1 MKKMWSILL
10 CLVLICMPFGINAA
24 EAPDDVVI
32 TIAHTN
38 DIHAR
43 SSFDEYNRTIGFPK
57 MKTIL
62 NSIGADLVLDAGDL
76 FHGQA
81 FATVENGESIA
92 RLVNAVGYDAM
103 TPGNHDWNYGQEQL
117 LKLEQMAGIPVMAG
131 NVIKD
136 GKDKFLDTD
145 YIIKEVDG
153 VKVGVFGVID
163 PMVYSSTNPA
173 LMRGIEYT
181 DMYAYSNKLVN
192 ELKEQCDIIVCLS
205 HIVDHDA
212 FAKRVNGVDLLIC
225 GHLHVEMGEQAGDT
239 LIVETGEY
247 LHNIGEVR
255 LTYSK
260 SSGKLVSKEADLIT
274 FEEAKQTAEDPE
286 IKALVEEIN
295 EGQASI
301 LNEVAGSTPVDLDGE
316 KYHVRAYE
324 TNLGRVVTDTYLY
337 ETGADIAFENG
348 GGIRSSIEAGD
359 ITKRDI
365 INVAPFGNIIVTK
378 QISGQDIIDI
388 LESSIDLGIRNA
400 LAFSGESKD
409 WPENDGSYLQAGG
422 LRAEYDTQKPF
433 GSRVQAVTI
442 GGEPIDLDKLYTA
455 AGNNFIMNSTDYPA
469 LADAKTVSEYTTCDD
484 ALTKFIAASGVEG
497 SVDKE
502 RLVDVTGRQEPT
514 GPTQPETQ
522 PQTQPATE
530 APTLAPSQPAGT
542 TPPSSTITEQGNGAA
557 QTGDNTP
564 WVIVAVLLVLSL
576 AVIIVL
582 VIKPRN
588 KK

>member
-1 MKKMWSILL
+1 MRSILL
-10 CLVLICMPFGINAA
+10 CLALICMPFGINAA
-24 EAPDDVVI
+24 EPPDDVVI

-43 SSFDEYNRTIGFPK
+43 NSFDEYTRTIGFPK

-131 NVIKD
+131 NVIKG

-181 DMYAYSNKLVN
+181 DMYAYANKLVN
-192 ELKEQCDIIVCLS
+192 ELKEQCDVIVCLS

-225 GHLHVEMGEQAGDT
+225 GHLHVEMSEQAGDT

-301 LNEVAGSTPVDLDGE
+301 LNEIAGSTPVDLDGE

-324 TNLGRVVTDTYLY
+324 TNLGRVVTDTYLH

-388 LESSIDLGIRNA
+388 LESSIDLGLRNA
-400 LAFSGESKD
+400 LAFSGKSKD

-469 LADAKTVSEYTTCDD
+469 LANAKTVSEYTTCDD

-522 PQTQPATE
+522 PATE
-530 APTLAPSQPAGT
+530 APATAPSQPAGT
-542 TPPSSTITEQGNGAA
+542 TPSSSTITEQGNGAA

-582 VIKPRN
+582 VIKPKN

>member
-1 MKKMWSILL
+1 MKKLWSILL
-10 CLVLICMPFGINAA
+10 CLMLICMPLGISAA
-24 EAPDDVVI
+24 EPSDDVVI

-43 SSFDEYNRTIGFPK
+43 NSYDEYNRTIGFPK

-62 NSIGADLVLDAGDL
+62 NNIGADLVLDAGDL

-117 LKLEQMAGIPVMAG
+117 LKLEQLAGIPVMAG
-131 NVIKD
+131 NVIKN
-136 GKDKFLDTD
+136 GNEKFFDTD
-145 YIIKEVDG
+145 YMVKDVDG

-173 LMRGIEYT
+173 LMQGIEYT
-181 DMYAYSNKLVN
+181 DMYAYANKLVN
-192 ELKEQCDIIVCLS
+192 ELKEQCDVIVCLS
-205 HIVDHDA
+205 HIVDHEA
-212 FAKRVNGVDLLIC
+212 FAEQVSGVDLLIC
-225 GHLHVEMGEQAGDT
+225 GHLHVEMSEQIGDT
-239 LIVETGEY
+239 LIAETGEY
-247 LHNIGEVR
+247 MHNIGQVR

-260 SSGKLVSKEADLIT
+260 SSKKLVSKEAELIS
-274 FEEAKQTAEDPE
+274 FEDARQTAENPE
-286 IKALVEEIN
+286 IKALIDEIN
-295 EGQASI
+295 GGQAEI
-301 LNEVAGSTPVDLDGE
+301 LDEVVGSTPVDLDGE
-316 KYHVRAYE
+316 KYHVRAFE

-348 GGIRSSIEAGD
+348 GGIRSSIEAGN
-359 ITKRDI
+359 ITKRDVV
-365 INVAPFGNIIVTK
+365 NVAPFGNIIVTK
-378 QISGQDIIDI
+378 QVTGQAILDI

-422 LRAEYDTQKPF
+422 LRAQYDTEKPL
-433 GSRVQAVTI
+433 GSRVQSVTV
-442 GGEPIDLDKLYTA
+442 GGEPLNTEKLYTV

-469 LADAKTVSEYTTCDD
+469 LANAKVQSEYTTCDD
-484 ALTKFIAASGVEG
+484 ALTKFIAEAGVEG
-497 SVDKE
+497 SIDDI
-502 RLVDVTGRQEPT
+502 RLVDITGKQEPT
-514 GPTQPETQ
+514 EPTQPETQ
-522 PQTQPATE
+522 PPAQVPSE
-530 APTLAPSQPAGT
+530 APTLVPTQAASSS
-542 TPPSSTITEQGNGAA
+542 PSSSISEQGKGAA

-564 WVIVAVLLVLSL
+564 WIIVAVLLVLSL
-576 AVIIVL
+576 IVIIVL
-582 VIKPRN
+582 VVKPKN

>member
-10 CLVLICMPFGINAA
+10 CLALICMPFGINAA
-24 EAPDDVVI
+24 EVPDDVVI

-43 SSFDEYNRTIGFPK
+43 SSFDEYNKTIGFPK

-192 ELKEQCDIIVCLS
+192 ELKEQCDVIVCLS
-205 HIVDHDA
+205 HIVDHEA
-212 FAKRVNGVDLLIC
+212 FAKQVNGVDLLIC
-225 GHLHVEMGEQAGDT
+225 GHLHVEMSEQVGDT
-239 LIVETGEY
+239 LIAETGEY

-286 IKALVEEIN
+286 IKALIEEIN

-324 TNLGRVVTDTYLY
+324 TNLGRVVTDTYLH

-469 LADAKTVSEYTTCDD
+469 LANAKTVSEYTTCDD

-542 TPPSSTITEQGNGAA
+542 PPPSSTITEQGNGAA

>member
-10 CLVLICMPFGINAA
+10 CLALICMPFGINAA

-92 RLVNAVGYDAM
+92 RLVNAVGYDAL

-192 ELKEQCDIIVCLS
+192 ELKEQCDVIVCLS

-225 GHLHVEMGEQAGDT
+225 GHLHVEMSEQAGDT

-324 TNLGRVVTDTYLY
+324 TNLGRVVTDTYLH

-409 WPENDGSYLQAGG
+409 WPENDGSYLQVGG

-455 AGNNFIMNSTDYPA
+455 AGNNFIMNSADYPA
-469 LADAKTVSEYTTCDD
+469 LANAKTVSEYTTCDD